1 MLVEWGFILFSFFV
15 NIAVIKAFFN
25 VFFFFGLWWHTQYTV
40 LLRFHKPLHVSD
52 RVPRLFPS
60 GTIASRPYNASE
72 PLIVP
77 PILQPT
83 RVACDI

>member
-15 NIAVIKAFFN
+15 NIAAIKAFFN
-25 VFFFFGLWWHTQYTV
+25 VFFFFGPHTV